1 MLSGKLSRRAAIAS
15 RPRLCAASKGKW
27 AEAPERRQIIAPDV
41 VRRLLHGLRVH
52 QAELELQN
60 EKLRHAQL
68 ALDDERARYCD
79 LYDLAPVGYC
89 TLSEQGLILEVN
101 LTAAKLLGVARSDL
115 IQQAFSRFVVHED
128 QDIYHQH
135 RDKLVDSGL
144 TQWCELRMKAH
155 DGTPFWAHL
164 EASIARNADG
174 ASLHRVVLSNISERK
189 LLDRSLEERN
199 LELENAR
206 KVAEM
211 ANRAKS
217 DFLSS
222 MSHELR
228 SPLNSVLGFAQLL
241 ESSTPAPTS
250 TQQSRIDQ
258 ILRGGWYLLTLVNEI
273 LDLSLIESGQN
284 ALSLEPLSLT
294 EVLLDCQR
302 MIEPQ
307 VQTSGIDVSFAQ
319 FTSPFLVIADAVRLK
334 QLIVNLLTNAIKYN
348 HPGGTVDVTID
359 DTIPEVLRVNV
370 RDTGQGLS
378 PEKLSHLFEPFNR
391 LGQEGGMIEGTGLG
405 LVVAK
410 RLTEMMGGKIGVQST
425 VDVGSVFWVDLTRT
439 QAQRADAEQVHVD
452 RDPANAALNQ
462 SPCIVMYV
470 EDNPANMEL
479 VEQILAA
486 RPNIQLLRAS
496 NGIQGIEMARAHLP
510 RVILMDINLPGL
522 SGVEV
527 LKILRQD
534 PLTKHIPVL
543 AISANAMSEH
553 ILKGLSAGF
562 FQYLTKPF
570 KVKEFLKVLD
580 SAMAFA
586 RTQSPMA
593 IEVP

>member
-1 MLSGKLSRRAAIAS
+1 MLSGKLNPRTAIA
-15 RPRLCAASKGKW
+15 PRRRLWAASKGNRI
-27 AEAPERRQIIAPDV
+27 ETPERRQTIAPDV
-41 VRRLLHGLRVH
+41 TRRLLHGLRVH
-52 QAELELQN
+52 QAELKLQN
-60 EKLRHAQL
+60 EELRHAQL
-68 ALDDERARYCD
+68 ALDDERTRYFD

-89 TLSEQGLILEVN
+89 TLSDQGLILEVN
-101 LTAAKLLGVARSDL
+101 LTAAKLLSMASSDL
-115 IQQAFSRFVVHED
+115 IRQPLSRFIVHED
-128 QDIYHQH
+128 QDIYDQH
-135 RDKLVDSGL
+135 RNKLVDSGL
-144 TQWCELRMKAH
+144 TQWCELRMKAY

-164 EASIARNADG
+164 EASIAQNANG

-189 LLDRSLEERN
+189 LRDRSLEERN
-199 LELENAR
+199 LELESAR
-206 KVAEM
+206 KIAEM

-241 ESSTPAPTS
+241 ELSTPALTS
-250 TQQSRIDQ
+250 TQQGRIDQ
-258 ILRGGWYLLTLVNEI
+258 ILHGGWYLLTLVNEI

-284 ALSLEPLSLT
+284 ALSLEPLSLA

-307 VQTSGIDVSFAQ
+307 VQTSGINVSFAQ
-319 FTSPFLVIADAVRLK
+319 FTSPFLVIANAVRLK

-348 HPGGTVDVTID
+348 HPGGTVDVTVD
-359 DTIPEVLRVNV
+359 DTAPEVLRVNV

-410 RLTEMMGGKIGVQST
+410 RLTEQMGGKIGVQST
-425 VDVGSVFWVDLTRT
+425 VDVGSVFWVDLARAQTRH
-439 QAQRADAEQVHVD
+439 ANAEQVHVD
-452 RDPANAALNQ
+452 VGLANTALTQ
-462 SPCIVMYV
+462 WPCIVMYV

-479 VEQILAA
+479 VEQILAG

-496 NGIQGIEMARAHLP
+496 NGIQGIEMARTHLP
-510 RVILMDINLPGL
+510 RVILMDINLPDL

-553 ILKGLSAGF
+553 IVKGLSAGF

-570 KVKEFLKVLD
+570 KVEEFLKVLD
-580 SAMAFA
+580 LAMAFA
-586 RTQSPMA
+586 LTQSPMA
-593 IEVP
+593 VEVP